1 MSDLHP
7 PPGYEVE
14 STLFGV
20 RIVHGDR
27 HVVVAVRGRSEE
39 WIELK
44 AWEDYAERVRDHI
57 VERRVT
63 ALFLAGEVE

>member
-1 MSDLHP
+1 MSDLYL
-7 PPGYEVE
+7 PPGYTVE
-14 STLFGV
+14 PTLYGM
-20 RIVHGDR
+20 RIIHGDR
-27 HVVVAVRGRSEE
+27 HVVVAVRGRPEE